1 MALLRFDQLSINDNP
16 RVRGKGKEY
25 YLANQNGNGVSMLL
39 QLQGQAINPNT
50 YKIREK
56 PKNYLNAN
64 CTKIKTII
72 RKVKDRENA
81 KKQPVKVLWK
91 AAEYKNVQSKLK
103 EILEVNVFRGK
114 KSIINFNCILRNNQM
129 RQENQK
135 IF

>member
-1 MALLRFDQLSINDNP
+1 
-16 RVRGKGKEY
+16 
-25 YLANQNGNGVSMLL
+25 MLL

-72 RKVKDRENA
+72 RKVKERENA

-91 AAEYKNVQSKLK
+91 AEQYKNVQSKLK
-103 EILEVNVFRGK
+103 EILEVIFDSKNN
-114 KSIINFNCILRNNQM
+114 SMINLINYNFRNNQM
-129 RQENQK
+129 PQENQK
-135 IF
+135 SF

>member
-1 MALLRFDQLSINDNP
+1 
-16 RVRGKGKEY
+16 
-25 YLANQNGNGVSMLL
+25 LANQNGNGVSMLL

-72 RKVKDRENA
+72 RKVKERENA

-91 AAEYKNVQSKLK
+91 AEQYKNVQSKLK
-103 EILEVNVFRGK
+103 EILEVIFDSKNN
-114 KSIINFNCILRNNQM
+114 SMINLINYNFRNNQM
-129 RQENQK
+129 PQENQK
-135 IF
+135 SF